1 MPKRPLAS
9 FANTCATHATHSA
22 DMSELELSASRILLV
37 IGGGVAAFK
46 SLEVIRRLRERGAKV
61 QAVLTP
67 AAERF
72 VTPLSVAALSGAP
85 VRQDLFSLLDEA
97 EMGHIELSR
106 SADLIVVAP
115 ATADFLAK
123 MANGLADDLASTTL
137 LATDKRVLVAPAM
150 NVRMWTHAAT
160 QRNVARLAADGV
172 AFVGPEDGEMACGE
186 YGPGRMAEPMAI
198 VAAIARELGS
208 AAPSAPPELSRLLA
222 GRHVLVTAGPTHE
235 PIDPVRFIGNRSS
248 GLQGFAI
255 ARAAAEAGAR
265 VTLISGPVA
274 LANPDA
280 VQVVRVESALQM
292 LAAVQAA
299 MPADVFV
306 GAAAVADWRIE
317 EVATQKLKKTKRGA
331 PALRL
336 AENPDILATIAR
348 SGAARPSLVIGFA
361 AETQDVVE
369 NAREKLERKGCDLIV
384 ANAVGEGTGV
394 FGGSN
399 NKVHIIT
406 RDSVTDW
413 PNQSKDAVARRLIS
427 LTADLL
433 DRSR

>member
-1 MPKRPLAS
+1 
-9 FANTCATHATHSA
+9 
-22 DMSELELSASRILLV
+22 MSELDLSASRILLV

-46 SLEVIRRLRERGAKV
+46 SLDLIRRLRERGATV

-72 VTPLSVAALSGAP
+72 VTPLSVAALSAAP

-186 YGPGRMAEPMAI
+186 YGPGRMAEPMTI
-198 VAAIARELGS
+198 VAAITRELGG
-208 AAPSAPPELSRLLA
+208 AASTPSLA
-222 GRHVLVTAGPTHE
+222 GRRVLVTAGPTHE

-255 ARAAAEAGAR
+255 AKAAAAAGAR

-274 LANPDA
+274 LPNPDG
-280 VQVVRVESALQM
+280 VQTVRVGTALQM
-292 LAAVQAA
+292 LAAVEAA
-299 MPADVFV
+299 LPADVFV
-306 GAAAVADWRIE
+306 AAAAVADWRVE
-317 EVATQKLKKTKRGA
+317 EIATQKLKKTKRGA

-336 AENPDILATIAR
+336 TENPDILATIAK
-348 SGAARPSLVIGFA
+348 SGAARPALVIGFA
-361 AETQDVVE
+361 AETQNVLE

-399 NKVHIIT
+399 NEVHIIT
-406 RDSVTDW
+406 RDSVSDW
-413 PNQSKDAVARRLIS
+413 PNQSKDAVAQRLIA